1 MRHSPVP
8 ETHHSSTSTDESG
21 NDSFTCSEIE
31 YDNASLPGDDKYKP
45 NEHESRRNDS
55 SSGSKSNIPPPSYD
69 GFDSSYR

>member
-1 MRHSPVP
+1 MRHSPVA
-8 ETHHSSTSTDESG
+8 ETHNSSTSTDESG

-45 NEHESRRNDS
+45 NEKQSGC
-55 SSGSKSNIPPPSYD
+55 GSKSNIPPPSCD